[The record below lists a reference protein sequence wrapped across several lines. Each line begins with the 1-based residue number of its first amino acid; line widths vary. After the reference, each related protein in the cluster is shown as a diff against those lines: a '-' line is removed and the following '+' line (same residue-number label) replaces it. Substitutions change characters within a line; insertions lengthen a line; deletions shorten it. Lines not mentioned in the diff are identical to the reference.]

1 MQKFHKY
8 IKLTNG
14 DDIIATTDNNCENF
28 KQEKV
33 IYVYDPV
40 QINTIR
46 IAQDNYF
53 VESFTMQPWI
63 KLAKNDI
70 MEIPTESIV
79 VAVDIDDKVVTQ
91 YEIFLNEYSNS
102 APDFERTSEEELD
115 DIFETLESEDD
126 LDGIR
131 ETSKKEGPTFH

>member
-8 IKLTNG
+8 LKLTNG
-14 DDIIATTDNNCENF
+14 DDIIATTDSNCENF

-46 IAQDNYF
+46 IAQENYF
-53 VESFTMQPWI
+53 IESFTMQPWI
-63 KLAKNDI
+63 KLAKDDI

-79 VAVDIDDKVVTQ
+79 VVVDIDDKVVTQ
-91 YEIFLNEYSNS
+91 YEMFLNEYNKS

-115 DIFETLESEDD
+115 NIFETLESEDD

-131 ETSKKEGPTFH
+131 ENQEKEGPTFH

>member
-8 IKLTNG
+8 LKLTNG

-46 IAQDNYF
+46 IAQGNYF
-53 VESFTMQPWI
+53 IESFTMQPWI
-63 KLAKNDI
+63 KLAKDDI

-91 YEIFLNEYSNS
+91 YEMFLDEYNKS
-102 APDFERTSEEELD
+102 APDFERTSEDELD
-115 DIFETLESEDD
+115 DIFDTLESEDD
-126 LDGIR
+126 FDEIR
-131 ETSKKEGPTFH
+131 ENNEKEGPTFH

>member
-46 IAQDNYF
+46 IAHDNYF

-102 APDFERTSEEELD
+102 TPDFERTSEEELD

>member
-40 QINTIR
+40 QIKTIR
-46 IAQDNYF
+46 IAQENYF
-53 VESFTMQPWI
+53 IESFTMQPWI
-63 KLAKNDI
+63 KLAKDDI

-126 LDGIR
+126 FDGIR
-131 ETSKKEGPTFH
+131 ENNEKEGPTFH